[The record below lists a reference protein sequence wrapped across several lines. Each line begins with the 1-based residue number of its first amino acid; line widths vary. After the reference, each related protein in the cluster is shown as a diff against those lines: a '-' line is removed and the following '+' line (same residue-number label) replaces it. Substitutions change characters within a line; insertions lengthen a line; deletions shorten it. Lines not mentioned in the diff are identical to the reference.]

1 MPLPTEPV
9 RLKSLLMSHTADLP
23 LKVSVEQY
31 EYLQA
36 QRLMDDPQLSE
47 RVKVE

>member
-9 RLKSLLMSHTADLP
+9 RLKSLLMSHTSDLP
-23 LKVSVEQY
+23 LKVTVEQY
-31 EYLQA
+31 EYLDA
-36 QRLMDDPQLSE
+36 QGLLKDPQFSE